1 MNIGIIGE
9 GVVGQA
15 IHRGFKKEGHRV
27 LVHDIKYGTSSS
39 ILLETDIIYIC
50 VPTNSAEDGSCDTSI
65 VEQTLQEL
73 TNLDYKGIVAIK
85 STIIPGTFT
94 KLESIFDKNR
104 LCHVPEFL
112 REKYA
117 YEDFVENHN
126 VLIIGTNNTECET
139 TVRKCHGDL
148 PKSVYVVTPSEAEF
162 VKYFSN
168 VFKAYKTVFANSFGK
183 LCDSFNVDYS
193 TVLKAY
199 EYQNVKE
206 TDYLHYAKELGGFG
220 GMCLPKDTK
229 ALAKLVADKNLKID
243 TFEFIINENRKH
255 I

>member
-27 LVHDIKYGTSSS
+27 FVHDIKYGTDIST
-39 ILLETDIIYIC
+39 LLGTDIVYVC
-50 VPTNSAEDGSCDTSI
+50 VPTNSTEDGSCDTSI
-65 VEQTLQEL
+65 VESIVKEL
-73 TNLDYKGIVAIK
+73 ASLSYNGVVAIK
-85 STIIPGTFT
+85 STIIPGTFK
-94 KLESIFDKNR
+94 KLEQFFDKER

-112 REKYA
+112 REKFA

-126 VLIIGTNNTECET
+126 VLIIGANNTACEMLVKT
-139 TVRKCHGDL
+139 SHGDL
-148 PKSVYVVTPSEAEF
+148 PKLTYTVTPYEAEF

-183 LCDSFNVDYS
+183 LCDNFDVDYS
-193 TVLKAY
+193 TILKAY

-206 TDYLHYAKELGGFG
+206 TDYLHYSKSLGGFG
-220 GMCLPKDTK
+220 GMCLPKDTL
-229 ALAKLVADKNLKID
+229 ALRNLVNAEELDIE
-243 TFEFIINENRKH
+243 TFNFIVNENTKF